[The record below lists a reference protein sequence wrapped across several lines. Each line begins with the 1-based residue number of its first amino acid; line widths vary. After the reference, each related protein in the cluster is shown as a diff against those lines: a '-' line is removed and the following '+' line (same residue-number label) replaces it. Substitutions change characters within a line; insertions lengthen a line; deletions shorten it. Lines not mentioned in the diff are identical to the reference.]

1 MRISRL
7 YFYLPA
13 LLWLPLSIIA
23 LTLLRGFA
31 IPDQS
36 LGEWLIFFTLGP
48 MGIVLPLAC
57 RAIWRQGYKKTT
69 VVLGVILMP
78 LTVLYGLVGGLLG
91 PLGIVVSVLIASL
104 PAWIVYG
111 VLKLIKSKRARRAKV
126 AEA

>member
-1 MRISRL
+1 
-7 YFYLPA
+7 
-13 LLWLPLSIIA
+13 
-23 LTLLRGFA
+23 
-31 IPDQS
+31 
-36 LGEWLIFFTLGP
+36 
-48 MGIVLPLAC
+48 
-57 RAIWRQGYKKTT
+57 
-69 VVLGVILMP
+69 MP